1 MEQDLTSYKEI
12 ETDLYHFKLQY
23 KSQNL
28 KDNLEYNSWMEKAI
42 NFINKHN
49 KESESEYDI
58 LLINF
63 CNNCCSYSIFKINH
77 FSFIECLNCH
87 EQHCIGCGRKPLSG
101 SDYSTCLIG
110 FLKANYIRAL
120 NEGINIVIHHIV
132 IYIFHIIF
140 CLLFT
145 SLYIGFIFHM
155 IGFLSHQKRSR
166 MENNGEIHDFTYNK
180 NKLYIIYIY
189 SILKGI
195 LFFPYIITFL
205 PFMIILILPSIF
217 SKTYYFKIL
226 TFYITIVTA
235 GGMEVGEKHFH

>member
-23 KSQNL
+23 ITQNL
-28 KDNLEYNSWMEKAI
+28 KDNLEYSFWREKATQY
-42 NFINKHN
+42 INKHN
-49 KESESEYDI
+49 KETHSENNI
-58 LLINF
+58 LLISF
-63 CNNCCSYSIFKINH
+63 CNNCCSHSIFKINH
-77 FSFIECLNCH
+77 FSFIECINCH
-87 EQHCIGCGRKPLSG
+87 EQHCIGCSRRPLSD
-101 SDYSTCLIG
+101 SDYSTCLFG
-110 FLKANYIRAL
+110 FLKANYVRAI
-120 NEGINIVIHHIV
+120 NEGTNIVIHKTV

-166 MENNGEIHDFTYNK
+166 MENNGEIHDFTDNK

-195 LFFPYIITFL
+195 LFFPYIITFFPL
-205 PFMIILILPSIF
+205 MIILLLPSVF
-217 SKTYYFKIL
+217 SKIYYFKVL
-226 TFYITIVTA
+226 TFYITIIIA
-235 GGMEVGEKHFH
+235 SGMERKEKYFL